1 MLFAC
6 LVILDYTL
14 ANPVGKGLS
23 VVRNNE
29 ALAVF
34 FVLDVAEFEECRY
47 GCGFSEY
54 VKTAVTNSALKPAA
68 WLMLA
73 VFVLDSVAYVVGKA
87 SAQSAVWSVV

>member
-1 MLFAC
+1 MGLL
-6 LVILDYTL
+6 LVVFDDSLTY
-14 ANPVGKGLS
+14 PVGESLT
-23 VVRNNE
+23 VVRNDKPF
-29 ALAVF
+29 AVF

-47 GCGFSEY
+47 GCGFSEH